1 MIIKSSTFRAHIG
14 VDPNSNQ
21 IAYLVKEVRPRDG
34 SRGGAWSRATARSGD
49 EATGDDVTSQHH
61 ELGGWPPSATLTRPL
76 GRLASYIVFAAPA
89 SQGNLKP
96 TLNQTRTA
104 LHQAAAVGELQ
115 RSGALA
121 LRYASLAAER
131 GVRAAA
137 AALGH
142 AFATGG
148 GVGEGALDG
157 PCPALAVRWLRAALG
172 AQGDGGAGTV
182 ADAAAEGVSALS
194 LGYPSVITANIAMAR
209 SASSA
214 PGADELSGSGG
225 GAEDDESGSGGGGG
239 GASGTAGASSYN
251 SWGGEVEEGGLE
263 EGALCALRGPSGVGR
278 AASQVETVEQ
288 AFALLAEAEA
298 EVGGTSLHSLCDRRG
313 VFMAH
318 NRSYGLEGW
327 CLGVGLV
334 GRCLIVRGCRAMA
347 RLGSKPPPP
356 PRMW

>member
-21 IAYLVKEVRPRDG
+21 IAYLVKE
-34 SRGGAWSRATARSGD
+34 
-49 EATGDDVTSQHH
+49 
-61 ELGGWPPSATLTRPL
+61 
-76 GRLASYIVFAAPA
+76 
-89 SQGNLKP
+89 
-96 TLNQTRTA
+96 
-104 LHQAAAVGELQ
+104 AAAVGELQ

-298 EVGGTSLHSLCDRRG
+298 EGLPGGTQAPHELHAEL
-313 VFMAH
+313 
-318 NRSYGLEGW
+318 
-327 CLGVGLV
+327 
-334 GRCLIVRGCRAMA
+334 A
-347 RLGSKPPPP
+347 RLLLAGGPGLPPDPAAAAEAYTLAAEAAEAAFKGKLAA
-356 PRMW
+356 RFYELAAQAEAAADE